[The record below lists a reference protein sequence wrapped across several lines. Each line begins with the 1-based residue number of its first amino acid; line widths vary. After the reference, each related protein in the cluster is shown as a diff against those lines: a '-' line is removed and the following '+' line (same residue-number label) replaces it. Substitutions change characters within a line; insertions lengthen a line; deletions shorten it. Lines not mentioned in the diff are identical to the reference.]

1 MSELRLATRRSPLAL
16 VQASFVQ
23 WHLRELG
30 VESVMVPLETRGD
43 KSADVSLDELGAQG
57 VFAVEV
63 QRAVLNGD
71 ADVAIH
77 SAKD

>member
-23 WHLRELG
+23 WRLRELG

-43 KSADVSLDELGAQG
+43 QERGRVP
-57 VFAVEV
+57 
-63 QRAVLNGD
+63 R
-71 ADVAIH
+71 
-77 SAKD
+77 